1 MERND
6 QARRPG
12 HVVGH
17 TGGGG
22 DSDAVRSG
30 CRFLARPLFAFFGPR
45 GGVTRGPITSPP
57 NQRAEE
63 LATRT
68 QSRCEVSLLAQNSD
82 CTRVLPC
89 FSSSPIDLAATLR
102 LSSGST

>member
-1 MERND
+1 MRPQEVTAHLFPWEGGHTQQKMERND

-68 QSRCEVSLLAQNSD
+68 QVRGVTPRAEL
-82 CTRVLPC
+82 
-89 FSSSPIDLAATLR
+89 
-102 LSSGST
+102 